1 MNTKHW
7 AATPKTLIQ
16 TIEQYDNA
24 MMEASHEGHIMDVN
38 ASSILTK
45 LIQDAGR
52 FAESYASDLFI
63 LWESFM
69 DTLKKLDKEICL
81 TETAFVTSFGI
92 RRFGVDGNY
101 YLMQRLAETVNGPG
115 SYVGSY
121 VHAEHVYRKI
131 FFLETTI
138 SPGGS
143 GSKRIEL
150 KLYDATS
157 DIYKLCEDD
166 AGEWYR

>member
-69 DTLKKLDKEICL
+69 DTLKKLDKEEIFMG
-81 TETAFVTSFGI
+81 TVFATSFGI

-121 VHAEHVYRKI
+121 VYAEQVYRKI
-131 FFLETTI
+131 FLLETI
-138 SPGGS
+138 LSPGRC

>member
-1 MNTKHW
+1 MNTKQW

-16 TIEQYDNA
+16 TVERYDNA
-24 MMEASHEGHIMDVN
+24 MIEASHEGHIMDVN
-38 ASSILTK
+38 TSSILTK
-45 LIQDAGR
+45 LIQDTGR

-63 LWESFM
+63 SWESFM
-69 DTLKKLDKEICL
+69 ETLKKLDKEICL
-81 TETAFVTSFGI
+81 TETTFVTSFGI

-115 SYVGSY
+115 SYV
-121 VHAEHVYRKI
+121 HAEHVYRKI
-131 FFLETTI
+131 FLLETTI
-138 SPGGS
+138 LPGGS

-157 DIYKLCEDD
+157 DIHKICEDD
-166 AGEWYR
+166 SGKWYT

>member
-24 MMEASHEGHIMDVN
+24 MMEAFHEGHIMDVN

-45 LIQDAGR
+45 LIQDTGR

-63 LWESFM
+63 HWESFM
-69 DTLKKLDKEICL
+69 DTLKNLDKEEIL
-81 TETAFVTSFGI
+81 METAFATAFGI
-92 RRFGVDGNY
+92 RRFGVDNNY
-101 YLMQRLAETVNGPG
+101 YLMQRLAETLKGPG
-115 SYVGSY
+115 SYVY
-121 VHAEHVYRKI
+121 AEQVYRKI
-131 FFLETTI
+131 FLLETI
-138 SPGGS
+138 LSPGRY

-157 DIYKLCEDD
+157 DIHKICEDD
-166 AGEWYR
+166 AGEWYT